1 MQISSEHRDELSQ
14 AKQRLENP
22 GFTARVTDLIGDPIE
37 KGIALLPSGWS
48 EKIGSIT
55 NDALLGALKL
65 ALRSLNDDTAPPA
78 SPRLHSLGAALSGAA
93 GGAFGWAALALELPV
108 STTLMLRSIAD
119 IARAHGES
127 LREPDTQ
134 LACLMVFS
142 MGGRS
147 TADDATDSGYFA
159 TRIALAKAMA
169 DATSFLAQ
177 QGAITQGAPALVRL
191 VSLIASRFKVQV
203 TQKAAATAVPM
214 LGAAS
219 GALINTLFIN
229 HYQEMARGH
238 FTVRKLERIYGEDVV
253 RIAYEAIR

>member
-1 MQISSEHRDELSQ
+1 MQISSEHRQELMQ
-14 AKQRLENP
+14 ARQKLENP
-22 GFTARVTDLIGDPIE
+22 GFTARVTDLIGEPID
-37 KGIALLPSGWS
+37 KAFDLLPAGWA

-55 NDALLGALKL
+55 HDALIRALKV
-65 ALRSLNDDTAPPA
+65 ATRSLADDADTPA

-119 IARAHGES
+119 IARSHGES
-127 LREPDTQ
+127 MRSTETQ

-142 MGGRS
+142 IGGRS
-147 TADDATDSGYFA
+147 SADDATESGYFA

-169 DATSFLAQ
+169 DATGYLAQ
-177 QGAITQGAPALVRL
+177 QGAVSQGAPALVRL
-191 VSLIASRFKVQV
+191 VSLIANRFNLQV
-203 TQKAAATAVPM
+203 TQKAAATAVPV

-253 RIAYEAIR
+253 RNAYESVN